1 MQRDFGP
8 TWRRESI
15 RSSMSE
21 TVLRG
26 LLDTSVVIDF
36 RAVDSSLLPDVTA
49 ISATVIAEIAVTS
62 DSSLLPDV
70 TAISAITVA
79 ELAAGPHATQD
90 EIERARRQH
99 RLQWVV
105 ARWDPLPFDGDVA
118 RAFGLIYAATRAS
131 GRTGRRRF
139 ADLLI
144 AATALAHSLALYTRN
159 PDDFEGLEQLVA
171 IKSV

>member
-36 RAVDSSLLPDVTA
+36 RAV
-49 ISATVIAEIAVTS
+49 

-105 ARWDPLPFDGDVA
+105 ARWDPLPFDGEVA
-118 RAFGLIYAATRAS
+118 RAYGLIYAAMRAS
-131 GRTGRRRF
+131 GRSGRRRF
-139 ADLLI
+139 ADSTDRGHR
-144 AATALAHSLALYTRN
+144 AGAFAC
-159 PDDFEGLEQLVA
+159 
-171 IKSV
+171 SVHPQSR